1 MWEVVSAQGWSGQA
15 AVPSLHHV
23 FPGGRGTPSS
33 AAWALQQTPWTRAHQ
48 APLSMGLQSLTRL
61 SD

>member
-33 AAWALQQTPWTRAHQ
+33 AAWALQQTPWTEE
-48 APLSMGLQSLTRL
+48 SMGLQSLTRL